1 MIQQNLDP
9 DYFDYNGMIA
19 ITEEEMDRMA
29 NELAELKLVSIL
41 PENMAYFHYMNDEKA
56 KAAFKKTYLAFL
68 KERYITIPAIPKSA
82 AAV

>member
-1 MIQQNLDP
+1 MDQPFNP
-9 DYFDYNGMIA
+9 DYSHDMIE

-29 NELAELKLVSIL
+29 NELAELKLVSIM

-56 KAAFKKTYLAFL
+56 KAVFKKTYLAFL
-68 KERYITIPAIPKSA
+68 KERYITIPARPEIK